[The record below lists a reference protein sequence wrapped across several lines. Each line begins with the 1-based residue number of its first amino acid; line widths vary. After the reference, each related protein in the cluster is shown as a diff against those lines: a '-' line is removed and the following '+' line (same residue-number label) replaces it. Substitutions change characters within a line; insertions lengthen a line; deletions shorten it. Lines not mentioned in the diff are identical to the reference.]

1 MSGCCQSWKE
11 NILHRAIDMS
21 NLFNE
26 ENQERLNELRKRSEP
41 MFHEWARACH
51 PFWSQDKV
59 DKEAEWYANAYSECR
74 QEQKKASESN
84 EIYEE
89 YAQDV
94 LALFVPVVYYPFFN
108 TFYYW
113 CSTSLRERILT
124 IDDLDISGSDIL
136 DSDALFAYLKKLE
149 PEVRIAGYKNIG
161 LHSVLQKRIEKTIVE
176 NDLSQFEDILFKHP
190 SETDMF
196 CCFFGR
202 MANRVPDSSVVME
215 LIKDQKKA
223 YSLDAFKAIREFKRS
238 IRHLPEE
245 EKNVT
250 VANFMYKSAGEVVL
264 KYYEVREE
272 MTPGENAIFE
282 GLLNNPIFP
291 IFTRVCQEK
300 ENEWLKNQGEE
311 QESGT
316 KTENT
321 DSGPQPNH
329 QPSDASASEERT
341 DLVAGKNKGYQF
353 KWPSWDEF
361 NEKTI
366 KGIPAHFDYITK
378 HVAIVEQDFKTPEG
392 YEHFKDFMNLVAEYG
407 SIDNDAD
414 MKTLLQFVT
423 GKAFDGAKM
432 KIKWKADNSCGR
444 ILYFV
449 VQWISNDN
457 DKLAMVDRMT
467 DFYYSPSVKDEDKD
481 KGLSSP
487 SVFLQGAK
495 GIKDSVLKNLHFYY
509 NIIPETREDAKKKRK

>member
-1 MSGCCQSWKE
+1 MG
-11 NILHRAIDMS
+11 

-59 DKEAEWYANAYSECR
+59 DKEAEWFASAYLECC
-74 QEQKKASESN
+74 QSQKKAAESN
-84 EIYEE
+84 EEYEE
-89 YAQDV
+89 YAEDV
-94 LALFVPVVYYPFFN
+94 LTLFTPVVYLPFLN
-108 TFYYW
+108 AFYYW
-113 CSTSLRERILT
+113 CRTSLRQRILT
-124 IDDLDISGSDIL
+124 KEDLDISGSDIL
-136 DSDALFAYLKKLE
+136 DSDALFAYLMVLE

-161 LHSVLQKRIEKTIVE
+161 LHSVLQKRIEKAIVE
-176 NDLSQFEDILFKHP
+176 KDLSMFEEILFTHS
-190 SETDMF
+190 SETEMF
-196 CCFFGR
+196 CRFFGR
-202 MANRVPDSSVVME
+202 MANRVPDPSIVME
-215 LIKDQKKA
+215 LLKDQKKA
-223 YSLDAFKAIREFKRS
+223 YSLDAFKNAREFRRS
-238 IRHLPEE
+238 IRHLPDD
-245 EKNVT
+245 EKNLA
-250 VANFMYKSAGEVVL
+250 VANYAYKATGEVVW
-264 KYYEVREE
+264 KYLGIRAE
-272 MTPGENAIFE
+272 MTPGEMAVFE
-282 GLLNNPIFP
+282 GLLDNPIFP
-291 IFTRVCQEK
+291 LFSKGFHEIEK
-300 ENEWLKNQGEE
+300 EWLKNQGEE
-311 QESGT
+311 QKSGT

-432 KIKWKADNSCGR
+432 KIRWKADNSCGR

-449 VQWISNDN
+449 VQWISNDK

-467 DFYYSPSVKDEDKD
+467 DFYYSESVKDEDKD
-481 KGLSSP
+481 KVLSSP

-495 GIKDSVLKNLHFYY
+495 GIKDSVLNNLHFYY